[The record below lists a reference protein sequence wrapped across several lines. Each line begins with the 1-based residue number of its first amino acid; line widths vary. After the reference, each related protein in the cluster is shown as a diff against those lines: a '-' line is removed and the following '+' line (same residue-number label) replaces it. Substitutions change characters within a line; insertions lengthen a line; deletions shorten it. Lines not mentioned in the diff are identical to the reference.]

1 MVKHTQTIRQK
12 FADELLGMFYH
23 FVELVLKGLKH
34 FWKHCKVIQKNFF
47 RTVAMFRIVSSL
59 YLYFLLLLRMGFL
72 LNTWH
77 KQNLYIDTGL
87 EIKIFA
93 RVYEN
98 LELLVNEKLVAY
110 GTRIQIL
117 AALKSACAKRC
128 YLIQKI

>member
-1 MVKHTQTIRQK
+1 
-12 FADELLGMFYH
+12 
-23 FVELVLKGLKH
+23 
-34 FWKHCKVIQKNFF
+34 
-47 RTVAMFRIVSSL
+47 
-59 YLYFLLLLRMGFL
+59 MGFL

-110 GTRIQIL
+110 GTRVQTF

>member
-1 MVKHTQTIRQK
+1 MKALQN
-12 FADELLGMFYH
+12 DS
-23 FVELVLKGLKH
+23 
-34 FWKHCKVIQKNFF
+34 KNFF
-47 RTVAMFRIVSSL
+47 RTAAMFRIVSSL
-59 YLYFLLLLRMGFL
+59 YLYLLLLLRMGFS

-77 KQNLYIDTGL
+77 KQNLYTDTGL
-87 EIKIFA
+87 EVKIFA